1 MRHVL
6 CLAAAL
12 LAAGVLTVSALPYHV
27 GKVISPTRSFALH
40 GKWYFAGKPSKR
52 KSLIQRELSRQGF
65 DLTRIPGDAP
75 DPGEGV
81 PDPLFEIPSRKRFR
95 PVFFPAWFQVEN
107 SLQMESEDESID
119 ITYGKNEA
127 AKGSAREQL
136 VAEGW
141 TVVGMEGE
149 ASPFSMGTIRRGRET
164 SIVFLEEKEGGCLF
178 VRRLEK

>member
-1 MRHVL
+1 M
-6 CLAAAL
+6 
-12 LAAGVLTVSALPYHV
+12 
-27 GKVISPTRSFALH
+27 
-40 GKWYFAGKPSKR
+40 
-52 KSLIQRELSRQGF
+52 
-65 DLTRIPGDAP
+65 
-75 DPGEGV
+75 
-81 PDPLFEIPSRKRFR
+81 
-95 PVFFPAWFQVEN
+95 EN

-119 ITYGKNEA
+119 ITYGRNEA
-127 AKGSAREQL
+127 AKGSARERL